1 MYVLS
6 IHTLWYTDIPDV
18 TVNYGTQLDFIAFLG
33 IFVHK
38 WRAFMFEVL
47 YLHQTF
53 TDYRSD
59 QYS

>member
-1 MYVLS
+1 M
-6 IHTLWYTDIPDV
+6 PDV
-18 TVNYGTQLDFIAFLG
+18 TVNYATQLDFIAFLA

-38 WRAFMFEVL
+38 LRAFMFKVL

-59 QYS
+59 QNP